1 MKAMRKLSLVLAG
14 LLLGSLACE
23 GPAPVPAKPT
33 WVDDVEPILR
43 ANCFHCHGSLN
54 PDPMSPLLQRWDFY
68 DLKDPRLMA
77 IRDVATDYMKAWDSA
92 KDHAGPSFP
101 TYINAAPNSPIR
113 MPPPPATPLSADAKQ
128 TILAWIATGSP
139 PGATVV
145 VPPLRGVRLNNKPT
159 AAWLVRPSTIVMS
172 DGDHEQVLGKVTCGG
187 ADEPVLHSGTTTL
200 PTGWQ
205 PPCTA
210 TLFDGQDVVTVN
222 LQ

>member
-14 LLLGSLACE
+14 LVLGSLACE
-23 GPAPVPAKPT
+23 GPASVPAKPT

-54 PDPMSPLLQRWDFY
+54 PDPAPTSPLQRWDFY
-68 DLKDPRLMA
+68 DLGDARLLG
-77 IRDVATDYMKAWDSA
+77 IRDVKMDYMTAWSSG
-92 KDHAGPSFP
+92 KDHASLIGS
-101 TYINAAPNSPIR
+101 YIMMIGGGR

-128 TILAWIATGSP
+128 TITNWINTGSP
-139 PGATVV
+139 LGATPV
-145 VPPLRGVRLNNKPT
+145 VPPLRGTRLNNRKPT
-159 AAWLVRPSTIVMS
+159 AAWLVRPKTIEVS
-172 DGDHEQVLGKVTCGG
+172 DGDHEQVLGKVTCQG
-187 ADEPVLHSGTTTL
+187 ADEPVLYAGTTTL
-200 PTGWQ
+200 PAGWM